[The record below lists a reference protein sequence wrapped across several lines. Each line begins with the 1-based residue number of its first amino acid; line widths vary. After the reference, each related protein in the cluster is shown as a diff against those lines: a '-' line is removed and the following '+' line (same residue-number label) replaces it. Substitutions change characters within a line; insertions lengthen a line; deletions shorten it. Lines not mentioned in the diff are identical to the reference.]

1 MLDKEFNFFLENQDN
16 LVSKYKNQYIVIV
29 GNDVVGNYRSNE
41 IALYEAKSK
50 YEIGTFLI
58 QHCIEGENA
67 YTCTFHS
74 NILLDV

>member
-1 MLDKEFNFFLENQDN
+1 MLDQEFNYFLKHQQH
-16 LVSKYKNQYIVIV
+16 LVEQYKDRYIVIV

-41 IALYEAKSK
+41 IAYYEAKKK
-50 YEIGTFLI
+50 YKEGSFLI

-74 NILLDV
+74 NILLDA